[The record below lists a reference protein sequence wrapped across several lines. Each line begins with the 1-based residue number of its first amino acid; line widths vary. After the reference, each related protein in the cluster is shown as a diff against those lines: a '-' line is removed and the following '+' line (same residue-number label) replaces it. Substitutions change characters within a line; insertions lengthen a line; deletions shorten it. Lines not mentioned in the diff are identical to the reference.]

1 MMPTA
6 SKKVINS
13 WAMYDWANSVYNLVI
28 TTTFFPIYFL
38 AVSYFVTPDS
48 KKNTIADLKQ
58 FVSGYQFSGNDP
70 DTGLARKYFSD
81 NLVQIES
88 KQYDAPVKA
97 DIINDLGFETFR
109 TELWKGNNPI
119 GKFISALQERANK
132 LIDNDEHNGQ
142 VTLLGTPIKNTAL
155 YTYALAFAYAI
166 VVLLLPMLTAIAD
179 SRGNKK
185 KFMRFFCYMGALS
198 CMTMYFLNKNTIW
211 VGLTCMIISAIGFYG
226 SQVFYNSY
234 LPDIADEKD
243 RDRISAKGYS
253 MGYIG
258 SVLLQ
263 VVGFALVIAF
273 GAKGVLF
280 TFLLVGIWW
289 IGFAQIPL
297 KNLPDNEATGNSS
310 NNAWQEGWQEM
321 RKVWAQVKKDSL
333 LKLFLI
339 SFFFYISG
347 VLTVMMV
354 ATNFGK
360 DELKL
365 NETTLI
371 SVVVVIQLVAIL
383 GARLIAGLSA
393 KFGNLKVL
401 IFLVL
406 LWVVCCIFG
415 YFTYTATHFYI
426 LASIVGLVMGGIQ
439 SLSRSTYAK
448 LMPPTKD
455 TASFFSF
462 YDISEK
468 LAMVFGLF
476 AFGFIDDHTGSMR
489 NAIFSLIT
497 FFVIGLILLLMAL
510 KLYNKRNK
518 LTVV

>member
-1 MMPTA
+1 MATA
-6 SKKVINS
+6 DKKVING

-38 AVSYFVTPDS
+38 AVSFFVTPDS
-48 KKNTIADLKQ
+48 KKNTVADLKQ
-58 FVSGYQFSGNDP
+58 FVSSYQFSGSHP
-70 DTGLARKYFSD
+70 DTGVARKYFSD
-81 NLVQIES
+81 QLLQMEN
-88 KQYDAPVKA
+88 KQYNAPVKA
-97 DIINDLGFETFR
+97 DIITDLGFETFR
-109 TELWKGNNPI
+109 AVNWKGNNPI
-119 GKFISALQERANK
+119 GELMNALQERANK

-142 VTLLGTPIKNTAL
+142 VVFWGTPIKNTAL

-211 VGLTCMIISAIGFYG
+211 VGLACMIISAVGFYG

-243 RDRISAKGYS
+243 RDRVSAKGYS

-258 SVLLQ
+258 SVILQ
-263 VVGFALVIAF
+263 IAGFALVIAF
-273 GAKGVLF
+273 GAKGVLY

-289 IGFAQIPL
+289 AGFAQIPFRR
-297 KNLPDNEATGNSS
+297 LPDNEATGNPSD
-310 NNAWQEGWQEM
+310 NAWQQGWREI
-321 RKVWAQVKKDSL
+321 RKVWTQVKKDSL

-383 GARLIAGLSA
+383 GAKIIAGLSA

-401 IFLVL
+401 IGLVV
-406 LWVVCCIFG
+406 LWVVCCVIG
-415 YFTYTATHFYI
+415 YFTYTAMQFYI
-426 LASIVGLVMGGIQ
+426 LAAIVGLVMGGIQ

-462 YDISEK
+462 YDIAEK

-489 NAIFSLIT
+489 NAIFSLIV
-497 FFVIGLILLLMAL
+497 FFVIGLILLIMAL
-510 KLYNKRNK
+510 NIYNKRNK
-518 LTVV
+518 LTAV

>member
-1 MMPTA
+1 MPTA

-13 WAMYDWANSVYNLVI
+13 WAMFDWANSVYNLVI

-38 AVSYFVTPDS
+38 AVSYFITPGS
-48 KKNTIADLKQ
+48 KINTVADLKQ
-58 FVSGYQFSGNDP
+58 FVSTYQFSGTSQDSDEARRYFLGN
-70 DTGLARKYFSD
+70 LA
-81 NLVQIES
+81 QIENKEYKRPIKS
-88 KQYDAPVKA
+88 
-97 DIINDLGFETFR
+97 DIITDLGFETFR
-109 TELWKGNNPI
+109 IKLWQHDKPI
-119 GKFISALQERANK
+119 AQFIKDVQDHANK
-132 LIDNDEHNGQ
+132 LMDNDESNGQ
-142 VTLLGTPIKNTAL
+142 VNLLGTPIKNTAL

-185 KFMRFFCYMGALS
+185 KFMRFFCYMGALA
-198 CMTMYFLNKNTIW
+198 CMSMYFLNKDTIW
-211 VGLTCMIISAIGFYG
+211 LGLLCMIIAAVGFYG

-243 RDRISAKGYS
+243 RDRVSAKGYT

-263 VVGFALVIAF
+263 VVGFALVITL
-273 GAKGVLF
+273 GAQGVLF

-297 KNLPDNEATGNSS
+297 KHLPNNEATGNPSD
-310 NNAWQEGWQEM
+310 NAWQQGWQEM
-321 RKVWAQVKKDSL
+321 RKVWAQVKKDGM
-333 LKLFLI
+333 LKIFLI
-339 SFFFYISG
+339 AFFFYISG

-365 NETTLI
+365 DETTLI
-371 SVVVVIQLVAIL
+371 TVVVVIQLVAII
-383 GARLIAGLSA
+383 GAKMIAALSE

-401 IFLVL
+401 IALVV
-406 LWVVCCIFG
+406 LWVVCCIIG
-415 YFTYTATHFYI
+415 YFTYTAIQFYI
-426 LASIVGLVMGGIQ
+426 LAAIVGLVMGGIQ

-462 YDISEK
+462 YDITEK

-489 NAIFSLIT
+489 NAIFSLIA
-497 FFVIGLILLLMAL
+497 FFAIGLILLVVAL
-510 KLYNKRNK
+510 NIYNKRKK
-518 LTVV
+518 LTAA